1 MHLEEVGVM
10 VGVGLMAQAGTND
23 GHCLV
28 HSSPPR
34 LPPPI
39 RKDVLVLDSLL
50 NKKSKGIELKL
61 CNSLSKGLREI

>member
-28 HSSPPR
+28 HSSPP
-34 LPPPI
+34 PPTPPSS
-39 RKDVLVLDSLL
+39 DTQ
-50 NKKSKGIELKL
+50 
-61 CNSLSKGLREI
+61 GLREI